1 MPGERNTAE
10 AVLDDYG
17 DAILRLAYSYLK
29 NRADAEDVLQDTL
42 IQYIT
47 RAPKFESRE
56 HEKAWLLR
64 VCINRCK
71 NLLLTPW
78 RQRRE
83 ELSGNEPCFQSE
95 DTGVLEAVTTLPVKY
110 REVIHLFYMEGYST
124 RELSM
129 LLGRSEEAVRK
140 QLSRGRELLRACMK
154 EGSDFEE

>member
-1 MPGERNTAE
+1 MPNRTSTAE
-10 AVLDDYG
+10 GVLDAYG

-29 NRADAEDVLQDTL
+29 NRADAEDILQDTL
-42 IQYIT
+42 IQYLT
-47 RAPKFESRE
+47 RAPEFESRE

-83 ELSGNEPCFQSE
+83 ELSENQPCFQSE
-95 DTGVLEAVTTLPVKY
+95 DNGVLEAVAALPVKY

-124 RELSM
+124 RELAA
-129 LLGRSEEAVRK
+129 LLGRSEAAVRK
-140 QLSRGRELLRACMK
+140 QLSRGRELLRACLK
-154 EGSDFEE
+154 EGYDFED

>member
-1 MPGERNTAE
+1 MPNERSAAG

-17 DAILRLAYSYLK
+17 DTILRLAYSYLK

-42 IQYIT
+42 IQYMT

-83 ELSGNEPCFQSE
+83 ELNGDEPCFQSE
-95 DTGVLEAVTTLPVKY
+95 DTGVLEAVAALPVKY

-124 RELSM
+124 RELSI
-129 LLGRSEEAVRK
+129 LLGRSEESVRK
-140 QLSRGRELLRACMK
+140 QLSRGREILRTCMK
-154 EGSDFEE
+154 EGYDFEE